1 MRKLSGISL
10 QTKIIAGYL
19 ILLAVIGSMI
29 AILLHERKK
38 MHDIANGTA
47 EIREIRNEVNAIRR
61 HIVGIA
67 LLGES
72 AIGWDSEDFSAY
84 RNRRLHIDSLLERMK
99 DNGLDLVS
107 HEQIDILRRLLEEK
121 ESRLYHLTTVF
132 QEQRTSDSLLY
143 NRLPEVINK
152 STRTRTVTRRKNGIA
167 GFFGKKE
174 TVQVPASTTELRQLN
189 RQLMTMQEEHD
200 RHIGLYVDSLRLQ
213 NLKLNKRLNS
223 FITALDEQ
231 VQAAFQNRETRIAE
245 AKALSFKL
253 FAATIIVAI
262 VLLII
267 SHLVIQRDI
276 RRKEHDRSRLVD
288 ALKQNRELSEMRKR
302 IIVTLSHDI
311 RGPLN
316 AICGSAELAIDTR
329 ERKRRNT
336 YLDNIIKSSRHIT
349 RLANSLLDLS
359 RLDEAKESLNRI
371 PFSLKAF
378 VDDINVEYTCAA
390 NDKGLVFKTE
400 AEDTDIVVCGDADR
414 IRQVADNLLTNAL
427 KFTRNGTVC
436 FRVSYKDGVMTMEV
450 EDSGIGMNKE
460 TVERIFRPFERA
472 APDISP
478 EGFGLGLPIT
488 KGLLNLLG
496 GSISVSSHVG
506 KGSLFHTEIPLA
518 ISTEPVKNSVMPAVK
533 RYSLPKRIILADDDP
548 IQLRI
553 VMEMLERNG
562 VSCRTCIGAKDVA
575 GELRKE
581 PYDLLLTDIQMHGTS
596 GFDLL
601 YLLRHS
607 NIGNSRTIPVAAM
620 TARNDVDE
628 SRYTEAG
635 FSGCIRKPF
644 SMNELLAFLSSI
656 MERSG
661 QQQEQKADFN
671 ALAAD
676 TGDMEWMLNAFI
688 KESLDNRTELKAALE
703 SMKTDTERMKNTLHR
718 MYPTWEQLGVAFELE
733 TYSRI
738 LHDDTSDDL
747 TISTYT
753 EAVIGRI
760 DRLVGDAKNLL
771 LEIRRLDLKN
781 YTDETQ
787 NTHS

>member
-10 QTKIIAGYL
+10 QRKIIAGYL

-107 HEQIDILRRLLEEK
+107 HEQIDTLRRLLEEK

-371 PFSLKAF
+371 PFNLKAF
-378 VDDINVEYTCAA
+378 VDDIKVEYTCAA

-450 EDSGIGMNKE
+450 EDSGIGMDKE

-688 KESLDNRTELKAALE
+688 KESLDNRTELKEALE

-718 MYPTWEQLGVAFELE
+718 MYPTWEQLGVACELE

-753 EAVIGRI
+753 EAVIVRI

-771 LEIRRLDLKN
+771 SEIRRLDLKN

>member
-1 MRKLSGISL
+1 M

-38 MHDIANGTA
+38 MHDIADGTA

-107 HEQIDILRRLLEEK
+107 HEQIDTLRRLLEEK

-436 FRVSYKDGVMTMEV
+436 FRVSHKDGVMTMEV

-771 LEIRRLDLKN
+771 SEIRRLDLKN

>member
-1 MRKLSGISL
+1 M

-107 HEQIDILRRLLEEK
+107 HEQIDTLRRLLEEK

-143 NRLPEVINK
+143 NRLPEVIDK

-371 PFSLKAF
+371 PFNLKAF

-450 EDSGIGMNKE
+450 EDSGIGMDKE

-518 ISTEPVKNSVMPAVK
+518 ISTEPVKNSVMPAVR

-671 ALAAD
+671 AVAAD

-688 KESLDNRTELKAALE
+688 KESLDNRTELKEALE

-718 MYPTWEQLGVAFELE
+718 MYPTWEQLGVACELE

-753 EAVIGRI
+753 EAVIVRI

-771 LEIRRLDLKN
+771 SEIRRLDLKN

>member
-1 MRKLSGISL
+1 MQR
-10 QTKIIAGYL
+10 KIIAGYL

-84 RNRRLHIDSLLERMK
+84 QNRRLHIDSLLERMK

-107 HEQIDILRRLLEEK
+107 HEQIDTLRRLLEEK

-518 ISTEPVKNSVMPAVK
+518 ISTEPVKNSVMPAVR

-562 VSCRTCIGAKDVA
+562 VSCRTCVGAKDVVS
-575 GELRKE
+575 ELRKE

-661 QQQEQKADFN
+661 PQQEQKADFN

-688 KESLDNRTELKAALE
+688 KESLDNRTELKEALE

-718 MYPTWEQLGVAFELE
+718 MYPTWEQLGVACELE

-753 EAVIGRI
+753 EAVIVRI

-771 LEIRRLDLKN
+771 SEIRRLNLKN

>member
-84 RNRRLHIDSLLERMK
+84 QNRRLHIDSLLERMK

-107 HEQIDILRRLLEEK
+107 HEQIDTLRRLLEEK

-143 NRLPEVINK
+143 NHLPEVIDK

-189 RQLMTMQEEHD
+189 RQLITMQEEHD
-200 RHIGLYVDSLRLQ
+200 RHIGLYIDSLRLQ

-288 ALKQNRELSEMRKR
+288 TLKQNRELSEMRKR

-311 RGPLN
+311 R
-316 AICGSAELAIDTR
+316 A
-329 ERKRRNT
+329 
-336 YLDNIIKSSRHIT
+336 
-349 RLANSLLDLS
+349 
-359 RLDEAKESLNRI
+359 
-371 PFSLKAF
+371 
-378 VDDINVEYTCAA
+378 
-390 NDKGLVFKTE
+390 
-400 AEDTDIVVCGDADR
+400 
-414 IRQVADNLLTNAL
+414 
-427 KFTRNGTVC
+427 
-436 FRVSYKDGVMTMEV
+436 VSYTHL
-450 EDSGIGMNKE
+450 
-460 TVERIFRPFERA
+460 T
-472 APDISP
+472 
-478 EGFGLGLPIT
+478 LPT
-488 KGLLNLLG
+488 N
-496 GSISVSSHVG
+496 
-506 KGSLFHTEIPLA
+506 
-518 ISTEPVKNSVMPAVK
+518 
-533 RYSLPKRIILADDDP
+533 
-548 IQLRI
+548 
-553 VMEMLERNG
+553 
-562 VSCRTCIGAKDVA
+562 
-575 GELRKE
+575 
-581 PYDLLLTDIQMHGTS
+581 
-596 GFDLL
+596 
-601 YLLRHS
+601 
-607 NIGNSRTIPVAAM
+607 
-620 TARNDVDE
+620 
-628 SRYTEAG
+628 
-635 FSGCIRKPF
+635 
-644 SMNELLAFLSSI
+644 
-656 MERSG
+656 
-661 QQQEQKADFN
+661 
-671 ALAAD
+671 
-676 TGDMEWMLNAFI
+676 
-688 KESLDNRTELKAALE
+688 
-703 SMKTDTERMKNTLHR
+703 
-718 MYPTWEQLGVAFELE
+718 
-733 TYSRI
+733 
-738 LHDDTSDDL
+738 
-747 TISTYT
+747 
-753 EAVIGRI
+753 
-760 DRLVGDAKNLL
+760 
-771 LEIRRLDLKN
+771 
-781 YTDETQ
+781 
-787 NTHS
+787 

>member
-1 MRKLSGISL
+1 MQR
-10 QTKIIAGYL
+10 KIIAGYL

-38 MHDIANGTA
+38 MHDIADGTA

-107 HEQIDILRRLLEEK
+107 HEQIDTLRRLLEEK

-427 KFTRNGTVC
+427 KFTRNGTVY

-450 EDSGIGMNKE
+450 EDSGIGMDTE

-676 TGDMEWMLNAFI
+676 TGDMEWMLNTFI
-688 KESLDNRTELKAALE
+688 KESLDNRTELKEALE

-718 MYPTWEQLGVAFELE
+718 MYPTWEQLGVACELE

-771 LEIRRLDLKN
+771 SEIRRLDLKN

>member
-1 MRKLSGISL
+1 M

-38 MHDIANGTA
+38 MHDIADGTA

-107 HEQIDILRRLLEEK
+107 HEQIDTLRRLLEEK

-174 TVQVPASTTELRQLN
+174 TVQVPASTTELQQLN
-189 RQLMTMQEEHD
+189 RQLITMQEEHD
-200 RHIGLYVDSLRLQ
+200 RHIGLYIDSLRLQ

-223 FITALDEQ
+223 FVTALDEQ

-276 RRKEHDRSRLVD
+276 RRKENDRSRLVD
-288 ALKQNRELSEMRKR
+288 TLKQNRELSEMRKR

-371 PFSLKAF
+371 PFNLKAF

-450 EDSGIGMNKE
+450 EDSGIGMDKE

-518 ISTEPVKNSVMPAVK
+518 ISTEPVKNSVMPAVR

-562 VSCRTCIGAKDVA
+562 VSCRTCVGAKDVVS
-575 GELRKE
+575 ELRKE

-628 SRYTEAG
+628 SRYIEAG

-688 KESLDNRTELKAALE
+688 KESLDNRTELKEALE

-718 MYPTWEQLGVAFELE
+718 MYPTWEQLGVACELE

-771 LEIRRLDLKN
+771 SEIRRLDLKN

>member
-1 MRKLSGISL
+1 M

-72 AIGWDSEDFSAY
+72 AIGWDNEDFSAY

-107 HEQIDILRRLLEEK
+107 HEQIDTLRRLLEEK

>member
-1 MRKLSGISL
+1 MQR
-10 QTKIIAGYL
+10 KIIAGYL

-38 MHDIANGTA
+38 MHDIADGTA

-107 HEQIDILRRLLEEK
+107 HEQIDTLRRLLEEK

-450 EDSGIGMNKE
+450 EDSGIGMDKE

-760 DRLVGDAKNLL
+760 DWLVGDAKNLL

>member
-10 QTKIIAGYL
+10 QRKIIAGYL

-38 MHDIANGTA
+38 MHDIADGTA

-107 HEQIDILRRLLEEK
+107 HEQIDTLRRLLEEK

>member
-1 MRKLSGISL
+1 M

>member
-1 MRKLSGISL
+1 M

-107 HEQIDILRRLLEEK
+107 HEQIDTLRRLLEEK

-371 PFSLKAF
+371 PFNLKAF
-378 VDDINVEYTCAA
+378 VDDIKVEYTCAA

-450 EDSGIGMNKE
+450 EDSGIGMDKE

-688 KESLDNRTELKAALE
+688 EESIDNRTELKKALE

-718 MYPTWEQLGVAFELE
+718 MYPTWEQLGVACELE

-738 LHDDTSDDL
+738 LHDDISDDL

-753 EAVIGRI
+753 ETVIGRI

-771 LEIRRLDLKN
+771 SEIRKLDLKN

>member
-10 QTKIIAGYL
+10 QRKIIAGYL

-38 MHDIANGTA
+38 MHDIADGTA

-107 HEQIDILRRLLEEK
+107 HEQIDTLRRLLEEK

-436 FRVSYKDGVMTMEV
+436 FRVSHKDGVMTMEV

-771 LEIRRLDLKN
+771 SEIRRLDLKN

>member
-1 MRKLSGISL
+1 MQR
-10 QTKIIAGYL
+10 KIIAGYL

-38 MHDIANGTA
+38 MHDIADGTA

-107 HEQIDILRRLLEEK
+107 HEQIDTLRRLLEEK

-378 VDDINVEYTCAA
+378 VDDINVEYTCVA

-436 FRVSYKDGVMTMEV
+436 FRVSHKDGVMTMEV

-635 FSGCIRKPF
+635 FSGCIQKPF
-644 SMNELLAFLSSI
+644 SMNELQAFLSSI

-661 QQQEQKADFN
+661 QRQEQKADFN
-671 ALAAD
+671 ALAAE

-688 KESLDNRTELKAALE
+688 EESIDNRTELKKALE

-718 MYPTWEQLGVAFELE
+718 MYPTWEQLGVACELE

-753 EAVIGRI
+753 ETVIGRI

-771 LEIRRLDLKN
+771 SEIRKLDLKN

>member
-1 MRKLSGISL
+1 MQR
-10 QTKIIAGYL
+10 KIIAGYL

-38 MHDIANGTA
+38 MHDIADGTA

-107 HEQIDILRRLLEEK
+107 HEQIDTLRRLLEEK

-496 GSISVSSHVG
+496 RSISVSSHVG

-581 PYDLLLTDIQMHGTS
+581 PYDLVLTDIQMHGTS

-760 DRLVGDAKNLL
+760 DWLVGDAKNLL

>member
-1 MRKLSGISL
+1 MQR
-10 QTKIIAGYL
+10 KIIAGYL

-107 HEQIDILRRLLEEK
+107 HEQIDTLRRLLEEK

-371 PFSLKAF
+371 PFNLKAF
-378 VDDINVEYTCAA
+378 VDDIKVEYTCAA

-450 EDSGIGMNKE
+450 EDSGIGMDKE

-688 KESLDNRTELKAALE
+688 KESLDNRTELKEALE

-718 MYPTWEQLGVAFELE
+718 MYPTWEQLGVACELE

-753 EAVIGRI
+753 EAVIVRI

-771 LEIRRLDLKN
+771 SEIRRLDLKN

>member
-1 MRKLSGISL
+1 M

-38 MHDIANGTA
+38 MHDIADGTA

-107 HEQIDILRRLLEEK
+107 HEQIDTLRRLLEEK

-276 RRKEHDRSRLVD
+276 RCKEHDRSRLVD

-371 PFSLKAF
+371 PFNLKAF

-436 FRVSYKDGVMTMEV
+436 FRVSYKDGVITMEV
-450 EDSGIGMNKE
+450 EDSGIGMDKE

-518 ISTEPVKNSVMPAVK
+518 ISNEPVKNSVMPAVK

-562 VSCRTCIGAKDVA
+562 VSCRTCVGAKDVA

-661 QQQEQKADFN
+661 QQQEQKEDFN

-688 KESLDNRTELKAALE
+688 KESLDNRTELKEALE

-718 MYPTWEQLGVAFELE
+718 MYPTWEQLGVACELE

-753 EAVIGRI
+753 EAVIVRI

-771 LEIRRLDLKN
+771 SEIRRLDLKN

>member
-1 MRKLSGISL
+1 MQR
-10 QTKIIAGYL
+10 KIIAGYL

-38 MHDIANGTA
+38 MHDIADGTA

-107 HEQIDILRRLLEEK
+107 HEQIDTLRRLLEEK

-167 GFFGKKE
+167 GLFGKKE

-450 EDSGIGMNKE
+450 EDSGIGMDKE

-496 GSISVSSHVG
+496 GSISVSNHVG

-518 ISTEPVKNSVMPAVK
+518 ISNEPVKNSVMPAVK

-562 VSCRTCIGAKDVA
+562 VSCRTCVGAKDVA

-688 KESLDNRTELKAALE
+688 KESLDNRTELKEALE

-718 MYPTWEQLGVAFELE
+718 MYPTWEQLGVACELK

-753 EAVIGRI
+753 EAVIVRI

-771 LEIRRLDLKN
+771 SEIRRLDLKN

>member
-1 MRKLSGISL
+1 MQR
-10 QTKIIAGYL
+10 KIIAGYL

-38 MHDIANGTA
+38 MHDIADGTA

-107 HEQIDILRRLLEEK
+107 HEQIDTLRRLLEEK

-436 FRVSYKDGVMTMEV
+436 FRISHKDGVMTMEV
-450 EDSGIGMNKE
+450 EDSGIGMDTE

-676 TGDMEWMLNAFI
+676 TGDMEWMLNTFI
-688 KESLDNRTELKAALE
+688 KESLDNRTELKEALE

-718 MYPTWEQLGVAFELE
+718 MYPTWEQLGVACELE
-733 TYSRI
+733 TYNRI

-771 LEIRRLDLKN
+771 SEIRRLDLKN

>member
-1 MRKLSGISL
+1 MQR
-10 QTKIIAGYL
+10 KIIAGYL

-38 MHDIANGTA
+38 MHDIADGTA

-107 HEQIDILRRLLEEK
+107 HEQIDTLRRLLEEK

-436 FRVSYKDGVMTMEV
+436 FRVSHKDGVMTMEV

-533 RYSLPKRIILADDDP
+533 RYSLPKRIILVDDDP

-671 ALAAD
+671 AVAAD

-688 KESLDNRTELKAALE
+688 KESLDNRTELKEALE

-718 MYPTWEQLGVAFELE
+718 MYPTWEQLGVACELE

-771 LEIRRLDLKN
+771 SEIRRLDLKN

>member
-1 MRKLSGISL
+1 M

-107 HEQIDILRRLLEEK
+107 HEQIDTLRRLLEEK

-288 ALKQNRELSEMRKR
+288 ALEQNRELSEMRKR

>member
-1 MRKLSGISL
+1 MQR
-10 QTKIIAGYL
+10 KIIAGYL

-38 MHDIANGTA
+38 MHDIADGTA

-107 HEQIDILRRLLEEK
+107 HEQIDTLRRLLEEK

-349 RLANSLLDLS
+349 RLANSLLDLF

-436 FRVSYKDGVMTMEV
+436 FRVSHKDGVMTMEV

-771 LEIRRLDLKN
+771 SEIRRLDLKN

>member
-1 MRKLSGISL
+1 MQR
-10 QTKIIAGYL
+10 KIIAGYL

-38 MHDIANGTA
+38 MHDIADGTA

-107 HEQIDILRRLLEEK
+107 HEQIDTLRRLLEEK

-174 TVQVPASTTELRQLN
+174 TVQVPVSTTELRQLN

-436 FRVSYKDGVMTMEV
+436 FRVSHKDGVMTMEV

-771 LEIRRLDLKN
+771 SEIRRLDLKN

>member
-1 MRKLSGISL
+1 MQR
-10 QTKIIAGYL
+10 KIIAGYL

-38 MHDIANGTA
+38 MHDIADGTA

-107 HEQIDILRRLLEEK
+107 HEQIDTLRRLLEEK

-450 EDSGIGMNKE
+450 EDSGIGMDKE

-771 LEIRRLDLKN
+771 SEIRRLDLKN

>member
-1 MRKLSGISL
+1 M

-107 HEQIDILRRLLEEK
+107 HEQIDTLRRLLEEK

-231 VQAAFQNRETRIAE
+231 VQSAFQNRETRIAE

-371 PFSLKAF
+371 PFNLKAF
-378 VDDINVEYTCAA
+378 VDDIKVEYTCAA

-400 AEDTDIVVCGDADR
+400 AEDTDIVICGDADR

-450 EDSGIGMNKE
+450 EDSGIGMDKE

-478 EGFGLGLPIT
+478 VGFGLGLPIT

-688 KESLDNRTELKAALE
+688 EESIDNRTELKKALE

-718 MYPTWEQLGVAFELE
+718 MYPTWEQLGVACELE

-738 LHDDTSDDL
+738 LHDDISDDL

-753 EAVIGRI
+753 ETVIGRI

-771 LEIRRLDLKN
+771 SEIRKLDLKN